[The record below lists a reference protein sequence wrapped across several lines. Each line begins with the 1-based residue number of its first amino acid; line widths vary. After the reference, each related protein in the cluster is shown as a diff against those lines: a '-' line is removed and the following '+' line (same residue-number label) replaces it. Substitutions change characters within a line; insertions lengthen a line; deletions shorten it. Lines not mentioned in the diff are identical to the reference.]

1 MDFLYN
7 DNNNDNN
14 NNNYKKI
21 YSKELRKNGVG
32 RHNWGTYKD
41 DMKYYYIIFFYYK
54 FIIYK

>member
-1 MDFLYN
+1 MDFL
-7 DNNNDNN
+7 NNDNN